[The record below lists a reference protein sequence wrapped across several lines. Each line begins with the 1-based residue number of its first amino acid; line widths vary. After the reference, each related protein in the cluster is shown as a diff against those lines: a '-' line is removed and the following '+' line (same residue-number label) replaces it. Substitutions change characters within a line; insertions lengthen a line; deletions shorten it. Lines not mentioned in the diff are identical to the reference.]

1 MKTAIQELILTAKI
15 MSKLSG
21 DSGFVGRS
29 MLAIIENENLLEKEK
44 QQIIEAH
51 FNGYENGNDYARTG
65 IGEFKDAEQYYNK
78 TFKD

>member
-1 MKTAIQELILTAKI
+1 MKTAMNELILTAKI

-44 QQIIEAH
+44 QQIIDAYQQ
-51 FNGYENGNDYARTG
+51 GYNNAYFANPLN
-65 IGEFKDAEQYYNK
+65 KEQYYK
-78 TFKD
+78 QTFKD